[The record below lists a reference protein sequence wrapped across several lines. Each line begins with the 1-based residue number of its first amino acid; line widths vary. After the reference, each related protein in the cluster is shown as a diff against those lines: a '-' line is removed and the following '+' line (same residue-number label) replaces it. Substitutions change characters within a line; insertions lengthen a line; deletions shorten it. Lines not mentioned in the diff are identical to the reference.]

1 MSTQRGDEEAD
12 DIFAPLR
19 ITCFIS
25 LSESDHSDDEVDEE
39 VERGVDRDE
48 GVRDPVQDLHPPGPL
63 HVAEAAARR
72 RHDLNM
78 SDERS

>member
-1 MSTQRGDEEAD
+1 MFHFSVRDG
-12 DIFAPLR
+12 
-19 ITCFIS
+19 
-25 LSESDHSDDEVDEE
+25 DHSDDEVDEE

-78 SDERS
+78 SDDDHDDMRGGKSWECGT